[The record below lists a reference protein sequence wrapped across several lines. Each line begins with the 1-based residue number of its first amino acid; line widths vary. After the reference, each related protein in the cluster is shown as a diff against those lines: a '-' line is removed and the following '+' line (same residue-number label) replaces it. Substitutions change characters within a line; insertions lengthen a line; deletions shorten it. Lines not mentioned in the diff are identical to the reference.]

1 MKPALSIAATLAASA
16 ALLAAAPLPAQAP
29 DHERHR
35 EPAEEL
41 SAVPAVE
48 VAVDPMDRMRSRL
61 TKQLDLLRALSEIS
75 GLVRELHAYG
85 EAGLELL
92 REDIPFERR
101 IRAAVRA
108 YVPPQPERPEATLPA
123 QGLDSHQIQRL
134 EKLEQEITG
143 IRGDIENG
151 LLRAVYPE
159 AFRPAAPAPEPANP
173 GPPDWKLDRSHVR
186 YFQLPD
192 SATATGGHVV
202 LEVADQR
209 TELGLMESV
218 VLAGRRIT
226 LRGMAEQDG
235 RVRLTFTEDG
245 EPRRIDFR

>member
-1 MKPALSIAATLAASA
+1 MRPARSVVRTLAASA

-35 EPAEEL
+35 EPAEEQPAITA
-41 SAVPAVE
+41 SEVP
-48 VAVDPMDRMRSRL
+48 VDPMDRMRSRL

-75 GLVRELHAYG
+75 GLVQELHAFG

-108 YVPPQPERPEATLPA
+108 YVPPPPPRPDTAPPA
-123 QGLDSHQIQRL
+123 GGLDTRQTERL
-134 EKLEQEITG
+134 EKLEQEIAG

-173 GPPDWKLDRSHVR
+173 EPPEWKLDGSHVR

-192 SATATGGHVV
+192 PGTGTGGHVV
-202 LEVADQR
+202 LDVADQR
-209 TELGLMESV
+209 TGLGLRETA

-226 LRGMAEQDG
+226 LREMAERDG

-245 EPRRIDFR
+245 EPTRIDFH